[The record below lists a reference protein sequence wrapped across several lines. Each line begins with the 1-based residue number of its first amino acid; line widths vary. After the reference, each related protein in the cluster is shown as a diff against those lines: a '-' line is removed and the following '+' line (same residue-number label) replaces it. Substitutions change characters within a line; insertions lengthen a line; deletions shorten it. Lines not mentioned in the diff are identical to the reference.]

1 MITWLFDKMGYMPKI
16 DMQVGKVN
24 LDVKPPEF
32 QMWPFP
38 VPKKNS
44 KQAVKKR
51 VKKTRPLP
59 SKATVAKAAAKKS
72 IDAKKAK

>member
-1 MITWLFDKMGYMPKI
+1 MFIIHWVFDKLGYMPKI

-38 VPKKNS
+38 VEAEKPKA
-44 KQAVKKR
+44 QVKKKP
-51 VKKTRPLP
+51 V
-59 SKATVAKAAAKKS
+59 
-72 IDAKKAK
+72 AKKATKKVK